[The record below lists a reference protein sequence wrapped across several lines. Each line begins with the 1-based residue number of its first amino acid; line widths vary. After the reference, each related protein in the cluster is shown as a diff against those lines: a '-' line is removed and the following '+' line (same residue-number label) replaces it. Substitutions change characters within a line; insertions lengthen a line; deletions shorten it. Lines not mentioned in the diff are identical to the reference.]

1 MGLGR
6 ESADTG
12 LGVTTRRCATSEIG
26 PTEPVAHPGGADL
39 MGTQLAGGET
49 ALVWRPIKRP
59 LAPPRELLESSSQSL
74 LG

>member
-49 ALVWRPIKRP
+49 ALVWRPTSGRSLP
-59 LAPPRELLESSSQSL
+59 QESYLKVQVNPC
-74 LG
+74 